1 MLLILHYAP
10 MKKLTVIAAFALAA
24 LVIASVWVGSPDLN
38 IANSPDRD
46 VPGATTGKGKNSLMQ

>member
-1 MLLILHYAP
+1 

-24 LVIASVWVGSPDLN
+24 LVIASVWVGSHDLN

-46 VPGATTGKGKNSLMQ
+46 VPGATTGKGKNSLTQ